1 MKPKSQDMIQVKIK
15 FIYGTQDSV
24 EYGTIS
30 YTVEQGIGFD
40 SLQQA
45 VQAYLDQEYEG
56 AKILS
61 VVYE

>member
-1 MKPKSQDMIQVKIK
+1 MTQSVQVKIK
-15 FIYGTQDSV
+15 FMHGTQSTV

-30 YTVEQGIGFD
+30 YTVQQGIGFD

-45 VQAYLDQEYEG
+45 VQEYLDQEYDG

-61 VVYE
+61 VGYE

>member
-1 MKPKSQDMIQVKIK
+1 MTQPVQVKIK
-15 FIYGTQDSV
+15 FMYGTQDSV
-24 EYGTIS
+24 KYGTIS
-30 YTVEQGIGFD
+30 YTVQQGIGFD

-45 VQAYLDQEYEG
+45 VQEYLDQEYDG